1 MGNCAGHG
9 LYRYRENEG
18 YAGRTLKDLP
28 PATTT
33 TPTVDP
39 GTTGSRFA
47 STLLLINEKHL

>member
-9 LYRYRENEG
+9 LYRYREHEG
-18 YAGRTLKDLP
+18 YAGRTLKDLL

-39 GTTGSRFA
+39 GTTGSQFV
-47 STLLLINEKHL
+47 SKLLLINEKQL